1 MEDYRNLSGY
11 SSMMYLAGYSAQA
24 VYAAFH
30 NDQRKKRNDEKKK
43 KREQSI
49 MEKEMF
55 AFIQGCLQ
63 PCVDVALKDI
73 FKDWK

>member
-1 MEDYRNLSGY
+1 
-11 SSMMYLAGYSAQA
+11 
-24 VYAAFH
+24 
-30 NDQRKKRNDEKKK
+30 
-43 KREQSI
+43 